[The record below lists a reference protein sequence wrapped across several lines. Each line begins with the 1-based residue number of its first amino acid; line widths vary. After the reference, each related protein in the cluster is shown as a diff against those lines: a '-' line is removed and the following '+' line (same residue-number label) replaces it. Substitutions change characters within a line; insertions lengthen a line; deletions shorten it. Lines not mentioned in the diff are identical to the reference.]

1 MRIIIRHCSAWG
13 NFATHG
19 IDIEPETDISTLNNS
34 LAEKFDI
41 PAKSQ
46 ILVFK
51 RDGVTVDKLYL
62 IKSPYTSLDQAASWV
77 PFSSLRCQG

>member
-19 IDIEPETDISTLNNS
+19 IDIEPETDISSLNNS

-46 ILVFK
+46 ILIFK
-51 RDGVTVDKLYL
+51 RDGVTVDKIFSIKCPYSL
-62 IKSPYTSLDQAASWV
+62 IDQAASWLS
-77 PFSSLRCQG
+77 FESLRCEG